1 VALLDPKP
9 SDTVVELAAGP
20 GDTGFLAAERV
31 GPAGRLLST
40 DVAPEMVD
48 VARRRAAELGLE
60 DVEFLVA
67 DAAALPFDEASVD
80 GILCRFGLMLVPDPA
95 QALGEIA
102 RVLRPGGSVALAVWA
117 DPVENDWMTAAART
131 AVELG
136 LVERPDPSAPG
147 PFRLSDAGELD
158 ELVESAGLRV
168 DALEDVALTWR
179 ASSLQEWWE
188 ATLDMSR
195 MLATLVARITPGEAA
210 AVRAGAE
217 ERLSRYVAADGSVAV
232 PGLARAL
239 LASRS

>member
-1 VALLDPKP
+1 
-9 SDTVVELAAGP
+9 VVELAAGA

-40 DVAPEMVD
+40 DVAPEMVEA
-48 VARRRAAELGLE
+48 ARRRAAELGLE
-60 DVEFLVA
+60 RVEFLVA
-67 DAAALPFDEASVD
+67 DAAALPLDEASVD

-102 RVLRPGGSVALAVWA
+102 RVLRPGARVAIAVWA
-117 DPVENDWMTAAART
+117 DSARNDWMTAAART
-131 AVELG
+131 ALELG
-136 LVERPDPSAPG
+136 LVERPDPRAPG
-147 PFRLSDAGELD
+147 PFRLSDPD
-158 ELVESAGLRV
+158 ELRGLVDSAGLRI
-168 DALEDVALTWR
+168 DALEDVPLTWR

-195 MLATLVARITPGEAA
+195 MLAALVERIAPAEAA

-217 ERLSRYVAADGSVAV
+217 QRLSRYVAADGSIAV

-239 LASRS
+239 LASRGA